1 MIIIEFHEGQ
11 GLGNQLWVYVV
22 CRSIAEQLQMKYKV
36 IHPEKFKGKSFIEI
50 DFGADESINLSQ
62 VTLFNEETF
71 YDPDLD
77 CFSSDFD
84 KRVLNL
90 KENTKIHGLFQSEK
104 YFFGDIARLK
114 KYLKIK
120 QEFIE
125 ANEIDDQTCVIKF
138 RGGDFKRYGNLILPR
153 SYWLNAMVNI
163 KRLYGINKFVAVSDD
178 DNYVRAMFPDIKILP
193 GGMGQHY
200 AALMQAKYIIL
211 ANSSFGY
218 FPTKIGADKI
228 CVIAP
233 KYWARFNNSF
243 KRWSSPAN
251 LYESWL
257 WQDDTGNLYKYD
269 DCLEDVNKTLEFY
282 ETHYYVRSTYD
293 HIQKKH
299 LRRFLPPVFRKY
311 LKKWLSLM
319 FPKRIG

>member
-1 MIIIEFHEGQ
+1 MEFYEGQ

-22 CRSIAEQLQMKYKV
+22 CRSIAEQLHMKYKV

-50 DFGADESINLSQ
+50 DFGADESPNLNE
-62 VTLFNEETF
+62 VALFNEETYF
-71 YDPDLD
+71 DPNLD
-77 CFSSDFD
+77 YFSSDFD

-114 KYLKIK
+114 KYLQIK
-120 QEFIE
+120 QEFIQ
-125 ANEIDDQTCVIKF
+125 ANDVDDQTCVIYI
-138 RGGDFKRYGNLILPR
+138 RGGEYKRHGNLILPK
-153 SYWLNAMVNI
+153 SYWLNAMANI
-163 KRLYGINKFVAVSDD
+163 ERLYGINKFVAVSDD

-211 ANSSFGY
+211 ANSSFSY
-218 FPTKIGADKI
+218 FPTKIGSDKI

-233 KYWARFNNSF
+233 KYWARFNNPF

-257 WQDDTGNLYKYD
+257 WQDNSGNLFKYD

-282 ETHYYVRSTYD
+282 KTHYYVRTTYD
-293 HIQKKH
+293 RIQKKH
-299 LRRFLPPVFRKY
+299 LRRFLPPVFRKC